1 MNFENRNIDLKERIK
16 HCGLKYWQLGEIL
29 GVSDVTIS
37 RWLRSELDENKKE
50 RIKEA
55 IKEFETSREV

>member
-1 MNFENRNIDLKERIK
+1 MNFKNRNMELKALIK
-16 HCGLKYWQLGEIL
+16 DCGLKYWQLGEIL